1 MRCGVHELPPDPDV
15 AAPSGATTC
24 RPWGVALPGSDADG
38 LASTGDDP
46 GSISS
51 LAVFRL
57 RRALSAV
64 RDGLRP
70 SRSQHEAGC
79 RHQDDRTRWYAAP
92 TGRDREVRYRL
103 CELSSPSNIP
113 KTFGSD
119 GAGVAQLVE
128 RQPSKLHVA
137 GSSPVSRSNPPDSYE
152 SAACPCAVVASSVIG
167 PSGSRPTISPRASS
181 TTMTAAS

>member
-24 RPWGVALPGSDADG
+24 RPWGVALPGSEADE

-46 GSISS
+46 GSMSS
-51 LAVFRL
+51 RAVFRL
-57 RRALSAV
+57 RRALPPV

-79 RHQDDRTRWYAAP
+79 RHQDDRTSWYAAP

-103 CELSSPSNIP
+103 CELSSPSN
-113 KTFGSD
+113 TED
-119 GAGVAQLVE
+119 V
-128 RQPSKLHVA
+128 RQRRR
-137 GSSPVSRSNPPDSYE
+137 GSSSVGGAAAFQ
-152 SAACPCAVVASSVIG
+152 AACRGFESRLPLQSPLTLTSRRPVRALS
-167 PSGSRPTISPRASS
+167 SRPASWAHPDHARLSAHGHRPPR
-181 TTMTAAS
+181 

>member
-1 MRCGVHELPPDPDV
+1 MRCGVRELPPDPDV
-15 AAPSGATTC
+15 AAPSGATTLPPLG
-24 RPWGVALPGSDADG
+24 RRATWIGSGRTGVDRRRSGSM
-38 LASTGDDP
+38 
-46 GSISS
+46 SS
-51 LAVFRL
+51 RAVFRL
-57 RRALSAV
+57 RRALPPV

-79 RHQDDRTRWYAAP
+79 RHQDDRTSWYAAP